1 MFSHSYQI
9 RVRYADTDQ
18 MGYVYY
24 GNYATYYEIGRTEAM
39 RSLGFPY
46 QEMEKNGI
54 WLPIVNMN
62 SRYVK
67 PAFYDDEITIVTTIP
82 VLPGRTIVFDYK
94 LYYQE
99 KNLINEGSTTL
110 VFFDAITKKTTSV
123 PATMLAALQPFFQ
136 K

>member
-46 QEMEKNGI
+46 HEMEKNGI
-54 WLPIVNMN
+54 WLPIVSMN
-62 SRYVK
+62 SRYIK
-67 PAFYDDEITIVTTIP
+67 PAFYDDEITIITTIP
-82 VLPGRTIVFDYK
+82 TLPGRTIVFEYK
-94 LYYQE
+94 LYNQT

-110 VFFDAITKKTTSV
+110 VFFDAITKKTTNI
-123 PATMLAALQPFFQ
+123 PTTMLAALQPYF
-136 K
+136 

>member
-24 GNYATYYEIGRTEAM
+24 GNYAIYYEIGRTEAM

-54 WLPIVNMN
+54 WLPIVSIN
-62 SRYVK
+62 SRYIK

-82 VLPGRTIVFDYK
+82 TLPERTIVFDYK
-94 LYYQE
+94 LYNQA

-110 VFFDAITKKTTSV
+110 VFFDAITKKTTNI
-123 PATMLAALQPFFQ
+123 PTTMLAALQPFFL